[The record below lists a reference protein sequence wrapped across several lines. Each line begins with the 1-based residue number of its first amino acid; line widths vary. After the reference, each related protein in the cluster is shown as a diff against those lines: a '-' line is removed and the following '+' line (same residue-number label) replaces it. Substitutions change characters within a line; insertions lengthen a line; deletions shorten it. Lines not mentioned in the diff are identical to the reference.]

1 VADTGLVSRLH
12 ELIAALDRRHP
23 RPERP
28 GEAAIARASAELRS
42 EAIARLAALDAAP
55 PSPVA

>member
-1 VADTGLVSRLH
+1 MSDTGLAARLH
-12 ELIAALDRRHP
+12 ELIAALDRRRP